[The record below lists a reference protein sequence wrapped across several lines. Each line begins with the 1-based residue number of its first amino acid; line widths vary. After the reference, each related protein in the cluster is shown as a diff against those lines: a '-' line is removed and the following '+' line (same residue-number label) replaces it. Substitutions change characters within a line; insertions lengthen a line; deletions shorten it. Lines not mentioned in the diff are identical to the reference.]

1 MKNGVRVDFRSLAG
15 SRLKN
20 GVRLDFREQSLNN
33 HLDLAELR
41 KWSLTPFFLLK
52 STPTPLLLLPLL
64 LLIVAGCATVDKAQN
79 QFTYKD
85 LPVAKGNAGAGN
97 TVTFKGAPLKL
108 EGSPIKVGDPVRDAK
123 LAGSDLKLV
132 SLTEGQ
138 GKVRLVN
145 IVPSLDTPTCEQQ
158 THYLSEKNAGLDNS
172 VQLITVSVD
181 TPFAQKRFAKE
192 AKISN
197 VTFLSDYRG
206 GDFGRSNGLLIPDLH
221 LLARTIMVV
230 DKDNVVRYLQVVPEL
245 GAMPDMEAAFQAA
258 RQVAGVSA
266 PTKSSSG
273 GWSY

>member
-1 MKNGVRVDFRSLAG
+1 VFLDKEENMMAGLFYISTRQFCLA
-15 SRLKN
+15 
-20 GVRLDFREQSLNN
+20 
-33 HLDLAELR
+33 LAY
-41 KWSLTPFFLLK
+41 SAV
-52 STPTPLLLLPLL
+52 LPLL
-64 LLIVAGCATVDKAQN
+64 VAGCATVDKEQN

-85 LPVAKGNAGAGN
+85 LPVAKDNAGAGN
-97 TVTFKGAPLKL
+97 TVMFKGAPLKL

-132 SLTEGQ
+132 RLTEGQ

-181 TPFAQKRFAKE
+181 TPFAQKRFATK

-221 LLARTIMVV
+221 LLARTVMVV
-230 DKDNVVRYLQVVPEL
+230 DKDNVIRYLQVVPEL

-258 RQVAGVSA
+258 RQIAGVA

-273 GWSY
+273 GWTY